1 MFYKYEIRNNGTEDI
16 LYLYLD
22 IKNEFSKE
30 LANSPIED
38 LNRRTKN
45 FIINNNINFKG
56 NKVYLIIDG
65 IVVKTVNINK
75 VSRTIKNNTSYTNK
89 KYLINLKIDENS
101 FIEITLENYLL
112 SILASFYND
121 YIQDETLKCI
131 SILYRTYT
139 YKEMQENKY
148 IDNNYFIN
156 YFDITNY
163 KSIWIN
169 KYEYIYNKLLNI
181 INETE
186 CMFLSYRNKF
196 ILPFIHICNNG
207 YTFTNTKYPYLSQ
220 VSSLWDLSCKYN
232 KEIIDYNYEEFSKLL
247 NHSIKYNSSIVID
260 EVDSNNQIIKIKID
274 NKIFSGEE
282 LKRLLAL
289 KSLNF
294 NIILYKKYIRIITF
308 GFGNFLGLSIYGSNE
323 LASDNIDYPN
333 ILRYYFPLCKLNK
346 YIKEFPN

>member
-1 MFYKYEIRNNGTEDI
+1 
-16 LYLYLD
+16 
-22 IKNEFSKE
+22 
-30 LANSPIED
+30 
-38 LNRRTKN
+38 
-45 FIINNNINFKG
+45 
-56 NKVYLIIDG
+56 
-65 IVVKTVNINK
+65 
-75 VSRTIKNNTSYTNK
+75 
-89 KYLINLKIDENS
+89 
-101 FIEITLENYLL
+101 
-112 SILASFYND
+112 
-121 YIQDETLKCI
+121 
-131 SILYRTYT
+131 
-139 YKEMQENKY
+139 MQENKY

-274 NKIFSGEE
+274 DKIFSGEE